1 MERTML
7 RPRARPTTSE
17 PSAYEQVTRRGLD
30 DLQGQVNRMETKLN
44 AVLTAVVGGILLELY
59 KLAFK

>member
-1 MERTML
+1 MEL
-7 RPRARPTTSE
+7 PIIRPRPRPTPE

-30 DLQGQVNRMETKLN
+30 DLQAQVNRMETKLN
-44 AVLTAVVGGILLELY
+44 GVLTAVVGGILLEIY

>member
-1 MERTML
+1 MEL
-7 RPRARPTTSE
+7 PIIRPRPTPE

-30 DLQGQVNRMETKLN
+30 DLQAQVNRMETKLN
-44 AVLTAVVGGILLELY
+44 GVLTAVVGGILLEIY